1 MQFIKYLFK
10 GPAKKIVIDYR
21 LMDKYFQLHDKNLN
35 IIYRSIYIILFKLKH
50 REILK
55 KYACDITPG
64 WKLGGI
70 EFRHPTGIVIGGG
83 AELRD
88 GVIIHQNVTLGALR
102 FDSTERRGI
111 PCTQLVK
118 SNTII
123 CAGAKV
129 LGDVTIGENCIIGA
143 NAVVTKDV
151 PDNTVVVGYNKHLDN
166 KDTIQNTRS

>member
-1 MQFIKYLFK
+1 MNFIKKLFK
-10 GPAKKIVIDYR
+10 GPAKRIVIDYIS
-21 LMDKYFQLHDKNLN
+21 MNKYFLLHEKSKN
-35 IIYRSIYIILFKLKH
+35 IIYRSIYKILFKLKQ
-50 REILK
+50 RSIIR

-64 WKLGGI
+64 CKLGKI

-111 PCTQLVK
+111 PCTQIVK

-129 LGDVTIGENCIIGA
+129 LGDVTIGKNCIIGA
-143 NAVVTKDV
+143 NSIVTKDA

-166 KDTIQNTRS
+166 KDTIQNIRS